1 MGQLLQ
7 QEIFKFRHQRLAW
20 LAPVIL
26 VLLQVGLA
34 MTAHGASVSDQKFYV
49 SSAYGGFQW
58 LTILII
64 VIGASCVTM
73 EFEYGTIK
81 QLAIQ
86 VNHRWTIFVGKYAL
100 VLGYSVL
107 LHGVV
112 ILMTLLLKGSGGRNF
127 SWQNIY
133 LYHQSLLANLVAN
146 AALDMYGGVMIVG
159 LVFLLA
165 SCSHNSA
172 AAIAI
177 GVGVCFVGEGV
188 SSLLLQSFKSL
199 LPVMKW
205 NPFNMFFLQEEYGN
219 PSYQQNVTHLTI
231 QQLGVGNLVWALLFV
246 GVGAVI
252 FSRRR
257 I

>member
-26 VLLQVGLA
+26 VLLMGGLA
-34 MTAHGASVSDQKFYV
+34 ATAHGASIGDQKFYI

-58 LTILII
+58 LTILMI

-86 VNHRWTIFVGKYAL
+86 TNHRWTIFVGKYVL

-107 LHGVV
+107 LHVV
-112 ILMTLLLKGSGGRNF
+112 AVLTTLLLKLSGGRSL
-127 SWQNIY
+127 SWQTVY
-133 LYHQSLLANLVAN
+133 LYHQALLVNLVTN
-146 AALDMYGGVMIVG
+146 AVLDMYGGVLIIG

-177 GVGVCFVGEGV
+177 GVGVCFMGEGV

-231 QQLGVGNLVWALLFV
+231 QQLSVGNLLWALFFV
-246 GVGAVI
+246 GMGALI

>member
-26 VLLQVGLA
+26 VLLQAGLA
-34 MTAHGASVSDQKFYV
+34 MTAHGVSVSDQKFYV

-86 VNHRWTIFVGKYAL
+86 VNHRWTIFVGKYVL

-112 ILMTLLLKGSGGRNF
+112 ILMTLLLKGSSGRNC

-133 LYHQSLLANLVAN
+133 LYHQSLLTNLVTN

-231 QQLGVGNLVWALLFV
+231 QQLGVGNLVWALFFV

>member
-20 LAPVIL
+20 LTPVIL
-26 VLLQVGLA
+26 VLLQAGLA

-86 VNHRWTIFVGKYAL
+86 VNHRWTIFVGKYVL

-112 ILMTLLLKGSGGRNF
+112 ILMTLLLKGSGGRNL

-133 LYHQSLLANLVAN
+133 RYHQSLLANLVTN

-231 QQLGVGNLVWALLFV
+231 QQLGVGNLVWALFFV

>member
-1 MGQLLQ
+1 MGQVLQ

-20 LAPVIL
+20 LTPIIL
-26 VLLQVGLA
+26 ALLMAGLA
-34 MTAHGASVSDQKFYV
+34 MTTHGAATSDQKFYI

-81 QLAIQ
+81 QLATQ
-86 VNHRWTIFVGKYAL
+86 VNHRWTIFVGKYVL

-107 LHGVV
+107 LHGVA
-112 ILMTLLLKGSGGRNF
+112 ILVTLLLKTSVGRDLH
-127 SWQNIY
+127 WQNIY
-133 LYHQSLLANLVAN
+133 LYHQSLLANLVTN
-146 AALDMYGGVMIVG
+146 ALLDMYGGVMIIG

-165 SCSHNSA
+165 SCSRNSA
-172 AAIAI
+172 AAFSI
-177 GVGVCFVGEGV
+177 GIGACFMGEGV
-188 SSLLLQSFKSL
+188 SSLLLQSFKPV
-199 LPVMKW
+199 LPLMKW
-205 NPFNMFFLQEEYGN
+205 NPFNMFFLQEEYAN

-231 QQLGVGNLVWALLFV
+231 QQLSVGNLVWALFFV
-246 GVGAVI
+246 GVGAMI

>member
-7 QEIFKFRHQRLAW
+7 QEIFKFRYQRLAW

-26 VLLQVGLA
+26 ALLQAGLA

-86 VNHRWTIFVGKYAL
+86 VNHRWTIFVGKYVL

-107 LHGVV
+107 LHGGV
-112 ILMTLLLKGSGGRNF
+112 ILMTLLLKGSGGRSL

-133 LYHQSLLANLVAN
+133 LYHQSLLANLVTN

-188 SSLLLQSFKSL
+188 SSLLLQSFKSV

-231 QQLGVGNLVWALLFV
+231 QQLGVGNLVWALFFV

-252 FSRRR
+252 FSGRR

>member
-1 MGQLLQ
+1 MGRLIQ

-20 LAPVIL
+20 LTPVIL
-26 VLLQVGLA
+26 VLLMVGLA
-34 MTAHGASVSDQKFYV
+34 TTTHGASVGDQKFYV

-58 LTILII
+58 LTMLII

-86 VNHRWTIFVGKYAL
+86 VNHRWMLFVGKYVL

-107 LHGVV
+107 GHGLV
-112 ILMTLLLKGSGGRNF
+112 ILVTLLLRVNGGHSL
-127 SWQNIY
+127 SWQTMY
-133 LYHQSLLANLVAN
+133 LYHQSLLVNLVTN
-146 AALDMYGGVMIVG
+146 AVLDTYGGVMIIG

-165 SCSHNSA
+165 SCSHNGA
-172 AAIAI
+172 AAIAV
-177 GVGVCFVGEGV
+177 GMGVCFMGEGV

-199 LPVMKW
+199 VPVMKW

-231 QQLGVGNLVWALLFV
+231 QQLGIGNLVWALFFV
-246 GVGAVI
+246 GVGAVV

>member
-1 MGQLLQ
+1 MGQLIK
-7 QEIFKFRHQRLAW
+7 QEIFKFRHQRIAW

-26 VLLQVGLA
+26 TLLMGGLA
-34 MTAHGASVSDQKFYV
+34 MTAHGASSGDQKFYI

-64 VIGASCVTM
+64 VIGSGCVTM

-81 QLAIQ
+81 QLATQ
-86 VNHRWTIFVGKYAL
+86 VNHRWTIFVGKYVL
-100 VLGYSVL
+100 VLGYSLL
-107 LHGVV
+107 LHGLAVV
-112 ILMTLLLKGSGGRNF
+112 VTLLLKVGAGRGLH
-127 SWQNIY
+127 WQTSY
-133 LYHQSLLANLVAN
+133 LYHQSLLANLVTN
-146 AALDMYGGVMIVG
+146 ALLDMYGGVMIVG

-165 SCSHNSA
+165 SFSRNSA

-177 GVGVCFVGEGV
+177 GVGACFMGEGV

-199 LPVMKW
+199 VPLMKW

-231 QQLGVGNLVWALLFV
+231 QQLSVGNLVWALCFV
-246 GVGAVI
+246 GVGAMI
-252 FSRRR
+252 FSRRQ

>member
-1 MGQLLQ
+1 MRKLLQ

-26 VLLQVGLA
+26 IFLMGALA
-34 MTAHGASVSDQKFYV
+34 MTAQNATAGDRKFYI

-86 VNHRWTIFVGKYAL
+86 VNHRWMIFVGKYVF
-100 VLGYSVL
+100 VLGYSGL
-107 LHGVV
+107 LHIVAV
-112 ILMTLLLKGSGGRNF
+112 LMTILLKISAGRGLQ
-127 SWQNIY
+127 WRTVY
-133 LYHQSLLANLVAN
+133 LYQQSLLANLVIN
-146 AALDMYGGVMIVG
+146 ALLDMYGSVMIVA

-172 AAIAI
+172 VAIAT
-177 GVGVCFVGEGV
+177 GVGACFMGEGV
-188 SSLLLQSFKSL
+188 SSLLLQSFKSALPL
-199 LPVMKW
+199 LKW

-219 PSYQQNVTHLTI
+219 PSYQQSVTHLSI
-231 QQLGVGNLVWALLFV
+231 QQLSVGSLVWTLVFL

>member
-26 VLLQVGLA
+26 VLLQAGLA

-86 VNHRWTIFVGKYAL
+86 VNHRWTIFVGKYVL

-112 ILMTLLLKGSGGRNF
+112 ILMTLLLKGSGGRNL

-133 LYHQSLLANLVAN
+133 RYHQSLLANLVTN

-231 QQLGVGNLVWALLFV
+231 QQLGVGNLVWALFFV